1 MQMAEADC
9 VGMEIAAVRETD
21 APLDLRAEFDDRFDG
36 VRHRLTAV
44 CIALAGADDAP
55 DLVQETYLRASARL
69 HQLRDP
75 SLFDAWVV
83 RIAMNEAKGLTR
95 RARRERARLPGFAP
109 PERAPAPDTALRELV
124 ELLPPRQRAVIVL
137 HYAYGYRLGE
147 VATLLG
153 LSEINVR
160 TLAFR
165 ARRTL
170 RSQLEETA
178 P

>member
-1 MQMAEADC
+1 
-9 VGMEIAAVRETD
+9 MEIAAARHAADD
-21 APLDLRAEFDDRFDG
+21 AQQLRAEFDDRFEG
-36 VRHRLTAV
+36 VRRRLTAV
-44 CIALAGADDAP
+44 CVALAGADDAP
-55 DLVQETYLRASARL
+55 DLVQETYLRASDRL

-95 RARRERARLPGFAP
+95 RARRERARLAGIQ
-109 PERAPAPDTALRELV
+109 RADRATSPDTALRELV
-124 ELLPPRQRAVIVL
+124 ELLPLRQRAVIVL

-170 RSQLEETA
+170 RTQLEETA